1 MSYAQT
7 GYVPIDNNAIE
18 RLMKQ
23 VAIGRKNWLFVGNVE
38 AGERA
43 AQLMSLVSSAKR
55 HDLDVWF
62 YLKDIL
68 ERLLAGET
76 DYKSMLPDVWKKSH
90 PEAVRAHRVEERRD
104 KAERKQYDRAK
115 RLIKAKEK
123 RALQA

>member
-23 VAIGRKNWLFVGNVE
+23 VAIGRKNWLFVGNVG

-55 HDLDVWF
+55 RDLDVWF

-76 DYKSMLPDVWKKSH
+76 DYKSMLPDV
-90 PEAVRAHRVEERRD
+90 
-104 KAERKQYDRAK
+104 
-115 RLIKAKEK
+115 
-123 RALQA
+123 